1 LAKRGIET
9 MVANL
14 RRSIE
19 ARMGDEVAASVVDG
33 FGRASK
39 GGRGAVALWTK
50 GAMERLDSIAGQEA
64 RFSVMEEC
72 GHRCAM
78 VNHAP
83 IDGMIAR
90 RRRSADEEAFIQAE
104 LRSPMKGVRLE
115 REGQVIR
122 QYYTP
127 RAFGRGMRCY
137 CSLANGLPEDQVMS
151 STYCHC
157 SLAFVREMWQEALGR
172 PVRVELLKTALT
184 GSNECEFAMRI

>member
-1 LAKRGIET
+1 MEG

-14 RRSIE
+14 RQSIE
-19 ARMGDEVAASVVDG
+19 ARMGEEAAAGAVDG
-33 FGRASK
+33 FEQASK
-39 GGRGAVALWTK
+39 EGSRAVALWTK
-50 GAMERLDSIAGQEA
+50 GAMERLDSVTGQEA

-83 IDGMIAR
+83 IDSMKAR
-90 RRRSADEEAFIQAE
+90 RRRSADEEVFIQAE
-104 LRSPMKGVRLE
+104 LQSPMKGVRLR
-115 REGQVIR
+115 REGRIIH

-137 CSLANGLPEDQVMS
+137 CSLAKGLPEDQVMS

-157 SLAFVREMWQEALGR
+157 SLAYVREMWQEALGR
-172 PVRVELLKTALT
+172 PVKVELLRTALT
-184 GSNECEFAMRI
+184 GSNECEFAIHI

>member
-1 LAKRGIET
+1 

-14 RRSIE
+14 RQSVE
-19 ARMGDEVAASVVDG
+19 ARMGDEAGAGVVDG
-33 FGRASK
+33 FERASK
-39 GGRGAVALWTK
+39 EGRGAVALWAK
-50 GAMERLDSIAGQEA
+50 GAMERLDSLAGQEA

-78 VNHAP
+78 VSHVP
-83 IDGMIAR
+83 IDGMRAR

-115 REGQVIR
+115 REGKVIH

-127 RAFGRGMRCY
+127 RAFGCGMRCY
-137 CSLANGLPEDQVMS
+137 CSLANGLPDDQEMS
-151 STYCHC
+151 PTYCHC

-172 PVRVELLKTALT
+172 PVKVELLKTALT
-184 GSNECEFAMRI
+184 GSTECEFAIHI